1 MIYSYSCIRQ
11 YTPIFLESQQI
22 CGDGNMTLNDF
33 DHSRPK
39 LGQHLRAAR
48 ELRGFSQYD
57 LAEKLGK
64 DQRSISQMEND
75 KRTPSVAELLQIA
88 DILDV
93 SIVSFFEGALTPNDL
108 DLLMLQQLNRLPTA
122 NSKRAVIELVRLFC
136 DALEAERPS

>member
-1 MIYSYSCIRQ
+1 
-11 YTPIFLESQQI
+11 
-22 CGDGNMTLNDF
+22 MTLNDF

-39 LGQHLRAAR
+39 LGHHLRAAR
-48 ELRGFSQYD
+48 ELRGLSQYD

-93 SIVSFFEGALTPNDL
+93 SIVSFFDGALTPNDL
-108 DLLMLQQLNRLPTA
+108 DLLMLQQLNRLPTV